1 MASLGDMAKM
11 MSRYKDIQKGIGELK
26 EQLPGMEFSAEGT
39 KKLVTVTVGGDFT
52 IRKVTIV
59 PGGTADRFELE
70 QDIVTA
76 LNFAMDSA
84 KQQIASRMKEMT
96 GGIELPGFF

>member
-26 EQLPGMEFSAEGT
+26 EQLPGMEFTAEGAR
-39 KKLVTVTVGGDFT
+39 KLATVTVGGDFT
-52 IRKVTIV
+52 VRKVTIV

-76 LNFAMDSA
+76 LNSALNSA
-84 KQQIASRMKEMT
+84 KQEIASRMKEMT

>member
-26 EQLPGMEFSAEGT
+26 EQLPNMVFSAKGDKE
-39 KKLVTVTVGGDFT
+39 LATVTVGGDFT
-52 IRKVTIV
+52 IRSIEIV
-59 PGGTADRFELE
+59 PGGSADRFELQ
-70 QDIVTA
+70 QDITNA
-76 LNFAMDSA
+76 LNRALGSA
-84 KQQIASRMKEMT
+84 KQEIASKMKEMT